1 MSGFFAAGRHWDL
14 TGDALS
20 SFQSA
25 IAQLAD
31 AGLPDARTEA
41 QHLWVLADGQVHAF
55 NVLVERRAA
64 REPLSHLRGY
74 RDFYKHRFAVTPDVL
89 DPRPDTEELVRAA
102 LETPFATVLDLGTGS
117 GCILLS
123 LLADRP
129 AAVGVGT
136 DLSPDALAVAAQNA
150 AALDVAPRA
159 TLRHS
164 DWYEAVTERFD
175 LIVSNPPYIAASEMA
190 GLQPEVRDHEPRMA
204 LTDEADGLACYRAII
219 AGAPKHLTPGG
230 WLMLEIGLTQAQ
242 AVRALMAAK
251 GFDAITTRQDLN
263 GHDRVVLGQLSLE

>member
-14 TGDALS
+14 TGDSLS
-20 SFQSA
+20 CFQSA

-31 AGLPDARTEA
+31 AGLPDAQTEA
-41 QHLWVLADGQVHAF
+41 QHLWVLADGQEDTFLGV
-55 NVLVERRAA
+55 VKRRAA

-123 LLADRP
+123 LLADRA

-136 DLSPDALAVAAQNA
+136 DLSPGALAVAAQNA
-150 AALDVAPRA
+150 AALDVAQRA

-190 GLQPEVRDHEPRMA
+190 GLQPEVRDHEPRIA
-204 LTDEADGLACYRAII
+204 LTDEADGLACYRTII
-219 AGAPKHLTPGG
+219 AGAPKHLTLGG

-242 AVRALMAAK
+242 AVGALMAAR